1 MREYLLI
8 AIVAA
13 AITFITTPAIRWA
26 AVRWNAVT
34 PVRGRDVHT
43 VPIPRLGGVALL
55 VGFGAAILVARQ
67 LPYLGHRINFSSLL
81 WVLAAAAIVTALG
94 AIDDLRELDPL
105 TKVAGTIVAAL
116 VMSVLGGVQLLFLP
130 ILGTATYFPQ
140 SVLFG
145 LTVLVVIATT
155 QAVNFADGL
164 DGLAAGT
171 TAIAAT
177 AFFIWS
183 YSSRQDFGPDVFTLA
198 TFISAAIVGCCLG
211 FLPHNFHPAKLFM
224 GDAGSLLLGLLLSAA
239 LISFTGN
246 FDPSADQG
254 QRSQVAI
261 LLPIALPVL
270 VLALPVL
277 DVVLAFVRRGGRFWR
292 PDKKHLHHRLM
303 RMGHPHRQAVL
314 LLYLWSA
321 SVSGGVL
328 SFNFLST
335 KLATAVLVGLVLL
348 CLVLTLGLP
357 RLTRQRA

>member
-26 AVRWNAVT
+26 ALRWNAVT

-55 VGFGAAILVARQ
+55 VGFATSILVARQ
-67 LPYLGHRINFSSLL
+67 LPYLGSRIDYTSLL
-81 WVLAAAAIVTALG
+81 WVLCAAAIVTALG

-105 TKVAGTIVAAL
+105 TKIAGTIVAAL

-140 SVLFG
+140 AVLFG

-177 AFFIWS
+177 AFFIWT
-183 YSSRQDFGPDVFTLA
+183 YTTTRPGDGGVFTLTA
-198 TFISAAIVGCCLG
+198 FITAAVVGCCVG
-211 FLPHNFHPAKLFM
+211 FLPHNFFPAKLFM

-239 LISFTGN
+239 LISFTGH
-246 FDPSADQG
+246 FDPGNDSG
-254 QRSQVAI
+254 QSSKVAI

-277 DVVLAFVRRGGRFWR
+277 DVLLAFVRRGGRFWR

-303 RMGHPHRQAVL
+303 RMGHSHREAVL

-328 SFNFLST
+328 SYNYLT
-335 KLATAVLVGLVLL
+335 TPVATAILASLITL
-348 CLVLTLGLP
+348 CLVLTIGLP
-357 RLTRQRA
+357 RLLRR

>member
-13 AITFITTPAIRWA
+13 AITFITTPGIRWA

-43 VPIPRLGGVALL
+43 IPIPRLGGVALL
-55 VGFGAAILVARQ
+55 MGFAAAILVAKH
-67 LPYLGHRINFSSLL
+67 LPYLGSKIDYSSVL
-81 WVLAAAAIVTALG
+81 WVLAAAAIVTLLG

-116 VMSVLGGVQLLFLP
+116 VMSVFGGVHLLFLP
-130 ILGTATYFPQ
+130 ILGTQTYFPQ

-171 TAIAAT
+171 TAIAAAT
-177 AFFIWS
+177 FFIWS
-183 YSSRQDFGPDVFTLA
+183 YATRQNYDNDVFTLA
-198 TFISAAIVGCCLG
+198 TFISAAVVGCCLG

-246 FDPSADQG
+246 FDPTSDQA
-254 QRSQVAI
+254 QTSTVAI

-277 DVVLAFVRRGGRFWR
+277 DVLLAFVRRGGRFWH

-321 SVSGGVL
+321 SVAGESC
-328 SFNFLST
+328 SST
-335 KLATAVLVGLVLL
+335 S
-348 CLVLTLGLP
+348 CRRRSP
-357 RLTRQRA
+357 RPC

>member
-13 AITFITTPAIRWA
+13 AITFITTPGIRWA

-55 VGFGAAILVARQ
+55 TGFAAAILVAKQ
-67 LPYLGHRINFSSLL
+67 LPYLGSRIDYSSML
-81 WVLAAAAIVTALG
+81 WVLAAAAIVTLLG

-140 SVLFG
+140 PVLFA
-145 LTVLVVIATT
+145 LTVLVVLATT

-171 TAIAAT
+171 TAIAAA

-183 YSSRQDFGPDVFTLA
+183 YATRQNYDNDVFTLA
-198 TFISAAIVGCCLG
+198 TFISAAVVGCCLG

-246 FDPSADQG
+246 FDPAGDQA
-254 QRSQVAI
+254 RPSTVAI
-261 LLPIALPVL
+261 LLPIVLPVL
-270 VLALPVL
+270 ILALPVL
-277 DVVLAFVRRGGRFWR
+277 DVLLAFVRRGGKFWH

-314 LLYLWSA
+314 LLYLWSG
-321 SVSGGVL
+321 SVAGGVL
-328 SFNFLST
+328 LFNFIST
-335 KLATAVLVGLVLL
+335 PFAAAVLIGLIAL
-348 CLVLTLGLP
+348 CLGLTVGLP
-357 RLTRQRA
+357 RLARR

>member
-13 AITFITTPAIRWA
+13 AITFITTPGIRWA

-55 VGFGAAILVARQ
+55 LGFAAAILVARQ
-67 LPYLGHRINFSSLL
+67 LPYLGTKIDYRSAL

-116 VMSVLGGVQLLFLP
+116 VMSVFGGVQLLFLP

-145 LTVLVVIATT
+145 LTVLVVLATT

-183 YSSRQDFGPDVFTLA
+183 YATRQNYDTDVFTLA
-198 TFISAAIVGCCLG
+198 TFISAAIVGCCVG
-211 FLPHNFHPAKLFM
+211 FLPHNFHPARLFM
-224 GDAGSLLLGLLLSAA
+224 GDAGSLLLGLLMSAA

-246 FDPSADQG
+246 FDPAGDQG
-254 QRSQVAI
+254 QTSKVAI

-277 DVVLAFVRRGGRFWR
+277 DVLLAFVRRGGRFWH

-328 SFNFLST
+328 LFNFLST
-335 KLATAVLVGLVLL
+335 PVAGSLLIALIAL
-348 CLVLTLGLP
+348 CLALTLGLP
-357 RLTRQRA
+357 RLTH

>member
-13 AITFITTPAIRWA
+13 VITFIATPAIRWA
-26 AVRWNAVT
+26 AIRWNAVT

-55 VGFGAAILVARQ
+55 VGFAAAILVAKQ
-67 LPYLGHRINFSSLL
+67 LPYLGSKIDYSSLL

-105 TKVAGTIVAAL
+105 TKLAGTIVAAL
-116 VMSVLGGVQLLFLP
+116 VMCVLGGVQLLFLP
-130 ILGTATYFPQ
+130 ILGTQTYFPQ
-140 SVLFG
+140 QVLFA

-171 TAIAAT
+171 TAIAAA

-183 YSSRQDFGPDVFTLA
+183 YSTRQDYNADVFTLA
-198 TFISAAIVGCCLG
+198 SFISAAIVGCCIG

-246 FDPSADQG
+246 FDPTDQSG
-254 QRSQVAI
+254 GTSKVAI

-277 DVVLAFVRRGGRFWR
+277 DVLLAFVRRGGRFWHA
-292 PDKKHLHHRLM
+292 DKKHLHHRLM

-321 SVSGGVL
+321 SVAGGVL
-328 SFNFLST
+328 LFNFLST
-335 KLATAVLVGLVLL
+335 QLATTLLVALIVL
-348 CLVLTLGLP
+348 CLALTIGLP
-357 RLTRQRA
+357 RVARR

>member
-13 AITFITTPAIRWA
+13 AITFITTPGIRWA

-55 VGFGAAILVARQ
+55 LGFAAAILVAKQ
-67 LPYLGHRINFSSLL
+67 LPYLGSKIDYSSVL
-81 WVLAAAAIVTALG
+81 WVLAAAAIVTLLG

-116 VMSVLGGVQLLFLP
+116 VMSVLGGVHLYFLP
-130 ILGTATYFPQ
+130 ILGTQTYFPQ
-140 SVLFG
+140 QVLFG

-171 TAIAAT
+171 TAIAAAT
-177 AFFIWS
+177 FFIWS
-183 YSSRQDFGPDVFTLA
+183 YATRQNYDYGVFTLA
-198 TFISAAIVGCCLG
+198 TFISAAVVGCCLG

-246 FDPSADQG
+246 FDPGSDNG
-254 QRSQVAI
+254 SSVAI

-277 DVVLAFVRRGGRFWR
+277 DVLLAFVRRGGKFWH

-328 SFNFLST
+328 LFNFLSVP
-335 KLATAVLVGLVLL
+335 LATAVLVGLIAL
-348 CLVLTLGLP
+348 CLALTLGLP
-357 RLTRQRA
+357 RLARR

>member
-13 AITFITTPAIRWA
+13 AITFITTPGIRWA

-55 VGFGAAILVARQ
+55 FGFAAAILVAKQ
-67 LPYLGHRINFSSLL
+67 LPYLGTKVDFTSAL

-116 VMSVLGGVQLLFLP
+116 VMSVFGRVQLLFLP
-130 ILGTATYFPQ
+130 ILGTQTLFPQ
-140 SVLFG
+140 PVLFA
-145 LTVLVVIATT
+145 LTVLVVLATT

-183 YSSRQDFGPDVFTLA
+183 YSTRHDYDFGVFTLA
-198 TFISAAIVGCCLG
+198 TFISAAVVGCCLG
-211 FLPHNFHPAKLFM
+211 FLPHNFHPARLFM

-246 FDPSADQG
+246 FDPGSSNG
-254 QRSQVAI
+254 SSVAI

-277 DVVLAFVRRGGRFWR
+277 DVLLAFVRRGGKFWH

-328 SFNFLST
+328 LFNFLST
-335 KLATAVLVGLVLL
+335 PVATALLVALIAL

-357 RLTRQRA
+357 RLTR

>member
-13 AITFITTPAIRWA
+13 AITFITTPGIRWA

-43 VPIPRLGGVALL
+43 IPIPRLGGVALL
-55 VGFGAAILVARQ
+55 IGFAAAILVARQ
-67 LPYLGHRINFSSLL
+67 LPYLGSKIDYSSVL
-81 WVLAAAAIVTALG
+81 WVLAAAAIVTLLG

-116 VMSVLGGVQLLFLP
+116 VMSVFGGVHLLFLP

-171 TAIAAT
+171 TAIAAAT
-177 AFFIWS
+177 FFIWS
-183 YSSRQDFGPDVFTLA
+183 YATRQNYDNDVFTLA
-198 TFISAAIVGCCLG
+198 TFISAAVVGCCLG

-246 FDPSADQG
+246 FDPTSDQA
-254 QRSQVAI
+254 QTSTVAI

-277 DVVLAFVRRGGRFWR
+277 DVLLAFVRRGGKFWH

-328 SFNFLST
+328 LFNFMST
-335 KLATAVLVGLVLL
+335 PLAASVLIGLIAL
-348 CLVLTLGLP
+348 CLALTVGLP
-357 RLTRQRA
+357 RLARR

>member
-13 AITFITTPAIRWA
+13 AITFITTPGIRWA

-55 VGFGAAILVARQ
+55 LGFAAAILVAKQ
-67 LPYLGHRINFSSLL
+67 LPYLGSKIDYSSVL
-81 WVLAAAAIVTALG
+81 WVLAAAAIVTLLG

-116 VMSVLGGVQLLFLP
+116 VMSVFGGVHLYFLP
-130 ILGTATYFPQ
+130 ILGTQTYFPQ
-140 SVLFG
+140 TVLFG

-177 AFFIWS
+177 TFFIWS
-183 YSSRQDFGPDVFTLA
+183 YATRQNYDYGVFTLA
-198 TFISAAIVGCCLG
+198 TFISAAVVGCCLG

-246 FDPSADQG
+246 FDPGSDNG
-254 QRSQVAI
+254 SSVAI

-277 DVVLAFVRRGGRFWR
+277 DVLLAFVRRGGKFWH

-328 SFNFLST
+328 LFNFLST
-335 KLATAVLVGLVLL
+335 QLAASVLIGLIAL
-348 CLVLTLGLP
+348 CLALTLGLP
-357 RLTRQRA
+357 RLARR

>member
-13 AITFITTPAIRWA
+13 AITFITTPGIRWA

-43 VPIPRLGGVALL
+43 IPIPRLGGVALL
-55 VGFGAAILVARQ
+55 LGFAAAILVARQ
-67 LPYLGHRINFSSLL
+67 LPYLGSKIDYSSVL
-81 WVLAAAAIVTALG
+81 WVLAAAAIVTLLG

-116 VMSVLGGVQLLFLP
+116 VMSVFGGVHLYFLP
-130 ILGTATYFPQ
+130 ILGTQTYFPQ
-140 SVLFG
+140 TVLFG

-171 TAIAAT
+171 TAIAAAT
-177 AFFIWS
+177 FFIWS
-183 YSSRQDFGPDVFTLA
+183 YATRQNYDYGVFTLA
-198 TFISAAIVGCCLG
+198 TFISAAVVGCCVG

-246 FDPSADQG
+246 FDPGSDNG
-254 QRSQVAI
+254 SSVAI

-277 DVVLAFVRRGGRFWR
+277 DVLLAFVRRGGKFWH

-328 SFNFLST
+328 LFNFLST
-335 KLATAVLVGLVLL
+335 GLAASVLVGLILL
-348 CLVLTLGLP
+348 CLALTLGLP
-357 RLTRQRA
+357 RLARR

>member
-13 AITFITTPAIRWA
+13 AITFITTPGIRWA

-55 VGFGAAILVARQ
+55 LGFAAAILVAKQ
-67 LPYLGHRINFSSLL
+67 LPYLGTKIDYSSVL

-116 VMSVLGGVQLLFLP
+116 VMSVFGGVQLLFLP
-130 ILGTATYFPQ
+130 ILGTQTYFPQ

-145 LTVLVVIATT
+145 LTVLVVLATT

-183 YSSRQDFGPDVFTLA
+183 YATRQNYDYGVFTLA
-198 TFISAAIVGCCLG
+198 TFISAAVVGCCIG

-246 FDPSADQG
+246 FDPGSSNGSA
-254 QRSQVAI
+254 VAI

-277 DVVLAFVRRGGRFWR
+277 DVLLAFVRRGGKFWH

-328 SFNFLST
+328 LFNFLST
-335 KLATAVLVGLVLL
+335 PIATAVLAGLIAL

-357 RLTRQRA
+357 RLARH